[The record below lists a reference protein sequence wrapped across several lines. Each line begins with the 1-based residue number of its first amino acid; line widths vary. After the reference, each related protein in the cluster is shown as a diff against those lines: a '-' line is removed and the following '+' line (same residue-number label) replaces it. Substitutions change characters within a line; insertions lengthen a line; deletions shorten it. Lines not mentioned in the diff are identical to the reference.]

1 MSTAST
7 CATRCSWWDHVT
19 PALKDPISAVT
30 QAFLADPC
38 PYKINLGVGAYRD
51 DEGKP
56 VVLQCVR
63 EAEAKIEASNFLE
76 STSTALSSKLVEE
89 SAKLVYGEDSD
100 VIKEKRFAG
109 IPALSGTGACRLF
122 AEFQKRFYP
131 ESRIYLPDPTWSNH
145 RNIWRE
151 VHVPDRTFRYYHPDS
166 KSLNFMA
173 LMDDVKNAPDGSF
186 FLLHPCAHNPTGV
199 DPTDEQW
206 REISSLFKVK
216 NHFPFFDV
224 AYQGFASGDV
234 EGDAKAIRIFL
245 EDGHSIG
252 CAQSFSKNMGLYGH
266 RVGVLSVL
274 CNDKIQAMAINSQLQ
289 QISRTMYGS
298 PPIHGIS
305 IVSKILSDPD
315 IKAIWL
321 KEVKVYLVS
330 SFFFRFCTLFDFHYY
345 KDDWTDSLSI
355 ISKCYK
361 VMATRIHRMRVIL
374 REALERLE
382 SPLNWQHITNQ
393 VGMFCFSGLNRAE
406 VYLLEKEFHIYMTPD
421 GRISMAGVTTKNV
434 DYLANAIHEV
444 TACDQDA
451 KILHNTD
458 AYKINTDIRFTSLG
472 TSKTRARGMN
482 LAL

>member
-1 MSTAST
+1 MIISRFVILRRGMSTAST
-7 CATRCSWWDHVT
+7 CATRRSWWDHVT

-30 QAFLADPC
+30 EAFLADPS

-56 VVLQCVR
+56 LVLQCVR
-63 EAEAKIEASNFLE
+63 EAESKIAASSFLE
-76 STSTALSSKLVEE
+76 STSTSVGSKLVME
-89 SAKLVYGEDSD
+89 SAKLIYGEDSD
-100 VIKEKRFAG
+100 VIKERRFAG

-131 ESRIYLPDPTWSNH
+131 ESRMYLPDPTWSNH
-145 RNIWRE
+145 RNIWRD
-151 VHVPDRTFRYYHPDS
+151 VHVPDQTFRYYHPDS
-166 KSLNFMA
+166 KSLNFAA

-199 DPTDEQW
+199 DPTEEQW

-234 EGDAKAIRIFL
+234 ERDAKAIRIFL

-252 CAQSFSKNMGLYGH
+252 CAQSFAKNMGLYGH
-266 RVGVLSVL
+266 RVGCLSVL
-274 CNDKIQAMAINSQLQ
+274 CNDKIQAMAIQSQLQ
-289 QISRTMYGS
+289 QISNTMYGS

-305 IVSKILSDPD
+305 LVSKILSDPD

-321 KEVKVYLVS
+321 KEVKV
-330 SFFFRFCTLFDFHYY
+330 
-345 KDDWTDSLSI
+345 
-355 ISKCYK
+355 
-361 VMATRIHRMRVIL
+361 MATRIRRMRVTL
-374 REALERLE
+374 REALERLG

-406 VYLLEKEFHIYMTPD
+406 VYLLAKEFHIYMTPD
-421 GRISMAGVTTKNV
+421 GRISMGGVTTKNV